1 MRKGLIAIFFIFLA
15 LSICHAE
22 AIEFVIENS
31 PYYVQKDLLVKKG
44 DIFTAEP
51 GVVIEMAK
59 DASVIIEGRVNI
71 AGYPRGGEVIFKAV
85 GPFQNYHKGF
95 WRGIIIK
102 SKEKNVIQ
110 YTVIQHSKIGIELA
124 KGSFANLTN
133 NIITQNKTGI
143 RTEGVKELSIA
154 QNSFLGNFIDIEM
167 EDTTGL
173 LERNYFE
180 GSLTALILK
189 EGYPRIQKNSFKQV
203 HKNLVESYN
212 AKDLSAGEN
221 FWGSA
226 DEEEIKARIF
236 QGGRGSLIFKPFLKE
251 PPDLKKEGN

>member
-31 PYYVQKDLLVKKG
+31 PYYVQKDLLVKKE
-44 DIFTAEP
+44 DTLVVEP

-71 AGYPRGGEVIFKAV
+71 AGYPRGGEVIFKAAR
-85 GPFQNYHKGF
+85 PYQNYHKGF
-95 WRGIIIK
+95 WQGV
-102 SKEKNVIQ
+102 VIASNQ
-110 YTVIQHSKIGIELA
+110 ENTIEYAVVQHAKIGIEIKTGA
-124 KGSFANLTN
+124 SAEIRN

-143 RTEGVKELSIA
+143 RAEGAKKLSIM

-167 EDTTGL
+167 EDTAGL
-173 LERNYFE
+173 LDRNYFE

-189 EGYPRIQKNSFKQV
+189 QGYPLIEKNNFKQV
-203 HKNLVESYN
+203 HKNLVECYN
-212 AKDLSAGEN
+212 EDDLFASEN
-221 FWGSA
+221 FWACGQ
-226 DEEEIKARIF
+226 EEEIKKRIL
-236 QGGRGSLIFKPFLKE
+236 QGGKGEFIFKPFSKE
-251 PPDLKKEGN
+251 LFDLSKEVE